1 MTSPPDARP
10 QLMRLATGHIL
21 TAALYCVAELGVV
34 DAMPAGEPSP
44 VDELAGRVG
53 ADADALYRVMRALAA
68 EGLFVET
75 APRAY
80 ATTDLGELLRDG
92 PETMR
97 YFALLHGSQSM
108 PQFVDMLET
117 VRTGVPVPIR
127 RDGRTRWEQLADDPE
142 GAEIFNRAMR
152 GRAERLHL
160 ALRTVDWSDARTVV
174 DVGAGM
180 GGVLLPHLAR
190 EPHLHG
196 LLFDLPFAEPDA
208 QSAIAEAG
216 LADRCDFVGG
226 DFFQAVPDG
235 GDVYLLSNVLHD
247 WADDEARRILS
258 TTRRAMRDDAR
269 LLVLEDVVPPG
280 DERRPVK
287 ILDLQM
293 LVALGGRERTEHEFR
308 SLFEAAGFELVETA
322 GTGPHTLLG
331 RPIARN

>member
-1 MTSPPDARP
+1 MTAPYDARP
-10 QLMRLATGHIL
+10 QLMRIATGHIL

-34 DAMPAGEPSP
+34 DEMPTGEPFS
-44 VDELAGRVG
+44 VDELAARVG
-53 ADADALYRVMRALAA
+53 ADADALHRVMRALAA

-75 APRAY
+75 APHAY
-80 ATTDLGELLRDG
+80 ATTELGELLRDG
-92 PETMR
+92 PGTMR

-142 GAEIFNRAMR
+142 QAEVFNRAMR

-160 ALRTVDWSDARTVV
+160 ALQAVDWSDARTVV

-180 GGVLLPHLAR
+180 GGVLLPHLMR
-190 EPHLHG
+190 EPHLCG
-196 LLFDLPFAEPDA
+196 VLFDLPFAEADA
-208 QSAIAEAG
+208 RGAIADTG

-226 DFFQAVPDG
+226 DFFQAVPGG
-235 GDVYLLSNVLHD
+235 GDIYLLSNVLHD
-247 WADDEARRILS
+247 WADDEAHRILS
-258 TTRRAMRDDAR
+258 TTRAAMGEDAR
-269 LLVLEDVVPPG
+269 LWLLVLEDVVAPG
-280 DERRPVK
+280 DDRQPVK

-308 SLFEAAGFELVETA
+308 SLFEAAGFELVEKA
-322 GTGPHTLLG
+322 GTGPHALIG
-331 RPIARN
+331 RPV

>member
-1 MTSPPDARP
+1 MTAPPDARP

-34 DAMPAGEPSP
+34 DAMPTGEPFS
-44 VDELAGRVG
+44 VDELAARVG

-75 APRAY
+75 AARAY
-80 ATTDLGELLRDG
+80 TTTELGELLRDG
-92 PETMR
+92 PRTMR

-127 RDGRTRWEQLADDPE
+127 RDGRTRWEQLADDPKQ
-142 GAEIFNRAMR
+142 AEVFNRAMR

-160 ALRTVDWSDARTVV
+160 ALQAVDWSDARTVV

-180 GGVLLPHLAR
+180 GGVLLPHLMR
-190 EPHLHG
+190 EPHLRG
-196 LLFDLPFAEPDA
+196 VLFDLPFAEADA
-208 QSAIAEAG
+208 RGAIADTG

-226 DFFQAVPDG
+226 DFFQAVPGG

-247 WADDEARRILS
+247 WADDEAHRILS
-258 TTRRAMRDDAR
+258 TTRAAMGEDAR
-269 LLVLEDVVPPG
+269 LLVLEDVVAPG
-280 DERRPVK
+280 DDRQPVK

-308 SLFEAAGFELVETA
+308 SLFEAAGLELVEKA
-322 GTGPHTLLG
+322 GTGPHALLG
-331 RPIARN
+331 RPV